1 MLYINTY
8 TQKGYIKRRD
18 FTLEKMP
25 MNRLSILSR
34 ILDYPRYLKVS
45 IMIMADYLS
54 LLSSLVLTILFA
66 NKSFFFFDLIEII
79 GLFSIPLVSLAVF
92 VLLRV
97 YKSMVRFINFNGLIT
112 ICVGIS
118 LSTIILMM
126 CRYLFIGILYFT
138 PITSLLTVSDI
149 LIYSAFSFVL
159 ILGSRLLAYSLFD
172 NTNGAKKIAI
182 YGAGSAGVQL
192 ASALRLSKEMNPT
205 CFVDDNKMLH
215 GTLIGNLKV
224 LSRKKLLRR
233 IQKGKVDEVLIAIPS
248 ASRMRLKSLLE
259 EIEGT
264 SVRVRILPG
273 VSELAQGK
281 ILVKELKEVAL
292 ENLLGRNEISPNL
305 HLLQKNIKGK
315 NVLITGAGGSIGS
328 EISRQVAKN
337 DPKKLI
343 LLDSNEYA
351 LYLVK
356 NEIEE
361 LESKI
366 DIVGVIGSVT
376 NKKRIQEV
384 CSSFNVQT
392 IYHSAAYKHVSLVE
406 ENPFEAVSNNI
417 YGTKIC
423 AESAAETGVETF
435 VLISTDKA
443 VRPTNIMGAT
453 KRFAELILQSMAL
466 TSKTNMTIVRF
477 GNVIGSSGSAIPLFQ
492 KQIKNGGPVTVTDP
506 DVIRYFMT
514 IPEAAE
520 LVIQAGAMGKGGD
533 VFVLDMGEPVK
544 IYELAKKLIG
554 LSGMELKTSDNP
566 DGDIE
571 IKFTGLRAG
580 EKLYEELLIG
590 DNVSSTDHERI
601 LKAREQH
608 LSEKEI
614 YSFLREIEEA
624 ETTGDIK
631 ALKEIFKNAIVGFT
645 PDKEIVDVIHV
656 QKNS

>member
-1 MLYINTY
+1 
-8 TQKGYIKRRD
+8 
-18 FTLEKMP
+18 
-25 MNRLSILSR
+25 MNRLSILSQ
-34 ILDYPRYLKVS
+34 ILEYPRYFKVL
-45 IMIMADYLS
+45 IMIIADYLS

-79 GLFSIPLVSLAVF
+79 GLFSIPLVTLSVF
-92 VLLRV
+92 MLLRV

-112 ICVGIS
+112 ICAGIF
-118 LSTIILMM
+118 LSTAILMM
-126 CRYLFIGILYFT
+126 CRYLFLGMLYFT
-138 PITSLLTVSDI
+138 PITSLLTLSDI

-159 ILGSRLLAYSLFD
+159 ILGSRLLAYSLFE
-172 NTNGAKKIAI
+172 NTTGAKKVAI

-205 CFVDDNKMLH
+205 CFVDDDKKLH

-224 LSRKKLLRR
+224 LTRKKLLRR

-248 ASRMRLKSLLE
+248 ASRMKLKSLLE

-292 ENLLGRNEISPNL
+292 EDLLGRNEIIPNL

-337 DPKKLI
+337 DPKKII

-351 LYLVK
+351 LYLIK

-366 DIVGVIGSVT
+366 DIVSIIGSVI
-376 NKKRIQEV
+376 NRERMREV
-384 CSSFNVQT
+384 CSSFDVQT

-423 AESAAETGVETF
+423 AESADEKGVETF

-466 TSKTNMTIVRF
+466 KSNTNMAIVRF
-477 GNVIGSSGSAIPLFQ
+477 GNVIGSSGSAIPLFL

-506 DVIRYFMT
+506 EVIRYFMT

-544 IYELAKKLIG
+544 IVELAKKLIR
-554 LSGMELKTSDNP
+554 LSGMELKTIDNP

-601 LKAREQH
+601 LSAREQH

-614 YSFLREIEEA
+614 NLFLREIEEA
-624 ETTGDIK
+624 EKTGDTK
-631 ALKEIFKNAIVGFT
+631 ALKETLQNAIVGFT
-645 PDKEIVDVIHV
+645 PDKEIVDVMYLK
-656 QKNS
+656 KNS

>member
-1 MLYINTY
+1 
-8 TQKGYIKRRD
+8 
-18 FTLEKMP
+18 

-34 ILDYPRYLKVS
+34 ILEYPRYFKVL
-45 IMIMADYLS
+45 IMIIADYLS

-79 GLFSIPLVSLAVF
+79 GLFSIPLVTLSVF
-92 VLLRV
+92 MLLRV

-112 ICVGIS
+112 ICAGIF
-118 LSTIILMM
+118 LSTAILMM
-126 CRYLFIGILYFT
+126 CRYLFLGILYFT
-138 PITSLLTVSDI
+138 PITSLLTLSDI

-159 ILGSRLLAYSLFD
+159 ILGSRLLAYSLFE
-172 NTNGAKKIAI
+172 NTTGAKKVAI

-205 CFVDDNKMLH
+205 CFVDDDKKLH

-224 LSRKKLLRR
+224 LTRKKLLRR

-248 ASRMRLKSLLE
+248 ASRMKLKSLLE

-292 ENLLGRNEISPNL
+292 EDLLGRNEIIPNL

-337 DPKKLI
+337 DPKKII

-351 LYLVK
+351 LYLIK

-366 DIVGVIGSVT
+366 DIVSIIGSVI
-376 NKKRIQEV
+376 NRERMLEV
-384 CSSFNVQT
+384 CSSFDVQT

-423 AESAAETGVETF
+423 AESADETGVETF

-466 TSKTNMTIVRF
+466 KSNTNMTIVRF

-506 DVIRYFMT
+506 EVIRYFMT

-544 IYELAKKLIG
+544 IVELAKKLIR
-554 LSGMELKTSDNP
+554 LSGMELKSIDNP

-590 DNVSSTDHERI
+590 DNVSSTNHERI
-601 LKAREQH
+601 LSAREQH

-614 YSFLREIEEA
+614 NLFLREIEEA
-624 ETTGDIK
+624 EKTGDTE
-631 ALKEIFKNAIVGFT
+631 ALKETLKNAVVGFT
-645 PDKEIVDVIHV
+645 PDKEIVDVIYV
-656 QKNS
+656 KKNS

>member
-1 MLYINTY
+1 
-8 TQKGYIKRRD
+8 
-18 FTLEKMP
+18 MP

-34 ILDYPRYLKVS
+34 ILEYPRYFKVL
-45 IMIMADYLS
+45 IMIIADYLS

-79 GLFSIPLVSLAVF
+79 GLFSIPLVTLSVF
-92 VLLRV
+92 MLLRV

-112 ICVGIS
+112 ICAGIF
-118 LSTIILMM
+118 LSTAILMM
-126 CRYLFIGILYFT
+126 CRYLFLGMLYFT
-138 PITSLLTVSDI
+138 PITSLLTLSDI

-159 ILGSRLLAYSLFD
+159 ILGSRLLAYSLFE
-172 NTNGAKKIAI
+172 NTTGAKKVAI

-205 CFVDDNKMLH
+205 CFVDDDKKLH

-224 LSRKKLLRR
+224 LTRKKLLRR

-248 ASRMRLKSLLE
+248 ASRMKLKSLLE

-292 ENLLGRNEISPNL
+292 EDLLGRNEIIPNL

-337 DPKKLI
+337 DPKKII

-351 LYLVK
+351 LYLIK

-366 DIVGVIGSVT
+366 DIVSIIGSVI
-376 NKKRIQEV
+376 NRERMREV
-384 CSSFNVQT
+384 CSSFDVQT

-423 AESAAETGVETF
+423 AESADETGVETF

-466 TSKTNMTIVRF
+466 KSNTNMTIVRF
-477 GNVIGSSGSAIPLFQ
+477 GNVIGSSGSAIPLFL

-506 DVIRYFMT
+506 EVIRYFMT

-544 IYELAKKLIG
+544 IVELAKKLIR
-554 LSGMELKTSDNP
+554 LSGMELKTIDNP

-590 DNVSSTDHERI
+590 DNVSPTDHERI
-601 LKAREQH
+601 LSAREQH

-614 YSFLREIEEA
+614 NLFLREIEEA
-624 ETTGDIK
+624 EKTGDTK
-631 ALKEIFKNAIVGFT
+631 ALKETLKNAIVGFT
-645 PDKEIVDVIHV
+645 PDKEIVDVMYLK
-656 QKNS
+656 KNS

>member
-1 MLYINTY
+1 
-8 TQKGYIKRRD
+8 
-18 FTLEKMP
+18 MP

-34 ILDYPRYLKVS
+34 ILEYPRYFKVL
-45 IMIMADYLS
+45 IMIIADYLS

-79 GLFSIPLVSLAVF
+79 GLFSIPLVTLSVF
-92 VLLRV
+92 MLLRV

-112 ICVGIS
+112 ICAGIF
-118 LSTIILMM
+118 LSTAILMM
-126 CRYLFIGILYFT
+126 CRYLFLGMLYFT
-138 PITSLLTVSDI
+138 PITSLLTLSDI

-159 ILGSRLLAYSLFD
+159 ILGSRLLAYSLFE
-172 NTNGAKKIAI
+172 NTTGAKKVAI

-205 CFVDDNKMLH
+205 CFVDDDKKLH

-224 LSRKKLLRR
+224 LTRKKLLRR

-248 ASRMRLKSLLE
+248 ASRMKLKSLLE

-292 ENLLGRNEISPNL
+292 EDLLGRNEIIPNL

-337 DPKKLI
+337 DPKKII

-351 LYLVK
+351 LYLIK

-366 DIVGVIGSVT
+366 DIVSIIGSVI
-376 NKKRIQEV
+376 NRERMLEV
-384 CSSFNVQT
+384 CSSFDVQT

-423 AESAAETGVETF
+423 AESADETGVETF

-466 TSKTNMTIVRF
+466 KSNTNMTIVRF
-477 GNVIGSSGSAIPLFQ
+477 GNVIGSSGSAIPLFL

-506 DVIRYFMT
+506 EVIRYFMT

-544 IYELAKKLIG
+544 IVELAEKLIR
-554 LSGMELKTSDNP
+554 LSGMELKTIDNP

-601 LKAREQH
+601 LSAREQH

-614 YSFLREIEEA
+614 NLFLREIEEA
-624 ETTGDIK
+624 EKTGDTK
-631 ALKEIFKNAIVGFT
+631 ALKETLKNAIVGFT
-645 PDKEIVDVIHV
+645 PDKEIVDVMYLK
-656 QKNS
+656 KNS

>member
-1 MLYINTY
+1 M
-8 TQKGYIKRRD
+8 
-18 FTLEKMP
+18 
-25 MNRLSILSR
+25 
-34 ILDYPRYLKVS
+34 
-45 IMIMADYLS
+45 
-54 LLSSLVLTILFA
+54 
-66 NKSFFFFDLIEII
+66 
-79 GLFSIPLVSLAVF
+79 
-92 VLLRV
+92 
-97 YKSMVRFINFNGLIT
+97 
-112 ICVGIS
+112 
-118 LSTIILMM
+118 
-126 CRYLFIGILYFT
+126 
-138 PITSLLTVSDI
+138 
-149 LIYSAFSFVL
+149 AFSFVL
-159 ILGSRLLAYSLFD
+159 ILGSRLLAHSLFE
-172 NTNGAKKIAI
+172 NTTGAKKVAI

-192 ASALRLSKEMNPT
+192 ASALRLSKEMNPI
-205 CFVDDNKMLH
+205 CLVDDDEKLH

-224 LSRKKLLRR
+224 LTRKKLLRR

-248 ASRMRLKSLLE
+248 ASRMKLKSLLE

-292 ENLLGRNEISPNL
+292 EDLLGRNEIIPNL

-337 DPKKLI
+337 DPKKII

-351 LYLVK
+351 LYLIK

-366 DIVGVIGSVT
+366 DIVSIIGSVI
-376 NKKRIQEV
+376 NRERMLEV
-384 CSSFNVQT
+384 CSSFDVQT

-423 AESAAETGVETF
+423 AESADETGVETF

-466 TSKTNMTIVRF
+466 KSNTNMTIVRF
-477 GNVIGSSGSAIPLFQ
+477 GNVIGSSGSAIPLFL

-506 DVIRYFMT
+506 EVIRYFMT
-514 IPEAAE
+514 IPEAAQ
-520 LVIQAGAMGKGGD
+520 LVIQAGAMGKD
-533 VFVLDMGEPVK
+533 AEIFLLDMGDPVR
-544 IYELAKKLIG
+544 ILELAKNMIK
-554 LSGMELKTSDNP
+554 LSGMTIKDSNNP

-571 IKFTGLRAG
+571 IIFTGLRPG
-580 EKLYEELLIG
+580 EKLKEELLISPEA
-590 DNVSSTDHERI
+590 DTTQHKKI
-601 LKAREQH
+601 MKAKDKGLDWIKVEKYLVT
-608 LSEKEI
+608 LSESSRNDSHKKIKEV
-614 YSFLREIEEA
+614 FLKSVD
-624 ETTGDIK
+624 G
-631 ALKEIFKNAIVGFT
+631 FK
-645 PDKEIVDVIHV
+645 PQSSD
-656 QKNS
+656 

>member
-1 MLYINTY
+1 
-8 TQKGYIKRRD
+8 
-18 FTLEKMP
+18 MP
-25 MNRLSILSR
+25 MNRLSILSQ
-34 ILDYPRYLKVS
+34 ILEYPRYFKVL
-45 IMIMADYLS
+45 IMIIADYLS

-79 GLFSIPLVSLAVF
+79 GLFSIPLVTLSVF
-92 VLLRV
+92 MLLRV

-112 ICVGIS
+112 ICAGIF
-118 LSTIILMM
+118 LSTAILMM
-126 CRYLFIGILYFT
+126 CRYLFLGMLYFT
-138 PITSLLTVSDI
+138 PITSLLTLSDI

-159 ILGSRLLAYSLFD
+159 ILGSRLLAYSLFE
-172 NTNGAKKIAI
+172 NTTGAKKVAI

-205 CFVDDNKMLH
+205 CFVDDDKKLH

-224 LSRKKLLRR
+224 LTRKKLLRR

-248 ASRMRLKSLLE
+248 ASRMKLKSLLE

-292 ENLLGRNEISPNL
+292 EDLLGRNEIIPNL

-337 DPKKLI
+337 DPKKII

-351 LYLVK
+351 LYLIK

-366 DIVGVIGSVT
+366 DIVSIIGSVI
-376 NKKRIQEV
+376 NRERMREV
-384 CSSFNVQT
+384 CSSFDVQT

-423 AESAAETGVETF
+423 AESADEKGVETF

-466 TSKTNMTIVRF
+466 KSNTNMTIVRF
-477 GNVIGSSGSAIPLFQ
+477 GNVIGSSGSAIPLFL

-506 DVIRYFMT
+506 EVIRYFMT

-544 IYELAKKLIG
+544 IVELAKKLIR
-554 LSGMELKTSDNP
+554 LSGMELKTIDNP

-601 LKAREQH
+601 LSAREQH

-614 YSFLREIEEA
+614 NLFLREIEEA
-624 ETTGDIK
+624 EKTGDTK
-631 ALKEIFKNAIVGFT
+631 ALKETLKNAIVGFT
-645 PDKEIVDVIHV
+645 PDKEIVDVMYLK
-656 QKNS
+656 KNS

>member
-1 MLYINTY
+1 
-8 TQKGYIKRRD
+8 
-18 FTLEKMP
+18 

-34 ILDYPRYLKVS
+34 ILEYPRYFKVL
-45 IMIMADYLS
+45 IMIIADYLS

-79 GLFSIPLVSLAVF
+79 GLFSIPLVTLSVF
-92 VLLRV
+92 MLLRV

-112 ICVGIS
+112 ICAGIF
-118 LSTIILMM
+118 LSTAILMM
-126 CRYLFIGILYFT
+126 CRYLFLGMLYFT
-138 PITSLLTVSDI
+138 PITSLLTLSDI

-159 ILGSRLLAYSLFD
+159 ILGSRLLAYSLFE
-172 NTNGAKKIAI
+172 NTTGAKKVAI

-205 CFVDDNKMLH
+205 CFVDDDKKLH

-224 LSRKKLLRR
+224 LTRKKLLRR

-248 ASRMRLKSLLE
+248 ASRMKLKSLLE

-292 ENLLGRNEISPNL
+292 EDLLGRNEIIPNL

-337 DPKKLI
+337 DPKKII

-351 LYLVK
+351 LYLIK

-366 DIVGVIGSVT
+366 DIVSVIGSVI
-376 NKKRIQEV
+376 NRERMREV
-384 CSSFNVQT
+384 CSSFDVQT

-423 AESAAETGVETF
+423 AESADETGVETF

-466 TSKTNMTIVRF
+466 KSNTNMTIVRF
-477 GNVIGSSGSAIPLFQ
+477 GNVIGSSGSAIPLFL

-506 DVIRYFMT
+506 EVIRYFMT

-544 IYELAKKLIG
+544 IVELAKKLIR
-554 LSGMELKTSDNP
+554 LSGMELKTIDNP

-601 LKAREQH
+601 LSAREQH

-614 YSFLREIEEA
+614 NLFLREIEEA
-624 ETTGDIK
+624 EKTGDTQ
-631 ALKEIFKNAIVGFT
+631 ALKETLKNAIVGFT
-645 PDKEIVDVIHV
+645 PDKEIVDVMYLK
-656 QKNS
+656 KNS

>member
-1 MLYINTY
+1 
-8 TQKGYIKRRD
+8 
-18 FTLEKMP
+18 MP

-34 ILDYPRYLKVS
+34 ILEYPRYFKVL
-45 IMIMADYLS
+45 IMIIADYLS

-79 GLFSIPLVSLAVF
+79 GLFSIPLVTLSVF
-92 VLLRV
+92 MLLRV

-112 ICVGIS
+112 ICAGIF
-118 LSTIILMM
+118 LSTAILMM
-126 CRYLFIGILYFT
+126 CRYLFLGILYFT
-138 PITSLLTVSDI
+138 PITSLLTLSDI

-159 ILGSRLLAYSLFD
+159 ILGSRLLAYSLFE
-172 NTNGAKKIAI
+172 NTTGAKKVAI

-205 CFVDDNKMLH
+205 CFVDDDEKLH

-224 LSRKKLLRR
+224 LTRKKLLRR

-248 ASRMRLKSLLE
+248 ASRMKLKSLLE

-292 ENLLGRNEISPNL
+292 EDLLGRNEIIPNL

-337 DPKKLI
+337 DPKKII

-351 LYLVK
+351 LYLIK

-366 DIVGVIGSVT
+366 DIVSIIGSVI
-376 NKKRIQEV
+376 NRERMLEV
-384 CSSFNVQT
+384 CSSFDVQT

-423 AESAAETGVETF
+423 AESADETGVETF

-506 DVIRYFMT
+506 EVIRYFMT

-544 IYELAKKLIG
+544 IVELAKKLIR

-590 DNVSSTDHERI
+590 DNVSSTNHERI
-601 LKAREQH
+601 LSAREQY
-608 LSEKEI
+608 LSEIEI
-614 YSFLREIEEA
+614 NSFLREIEEA
-624 ETTGDIK
+624 EKTGDTE
-631 ALKEIFKNAIVGFT
+631 ALKEILKNAIVGFT
-645 PDKEIVDVIHV
+645 PDKEIVDVIYV
-656 QKNS
+656 EKNS